1 MMITLP
7 DLKVVLSS
15 VLGWVHKSRPSL
27 LVKDVHEGE
36 VGLLRLEEIHQEA
49 DGAGHALVQAV
60 RTIWCPGARS
70 LETVAGIDVDGI
82 EVRLLLEELPHGVDG
97 ARISADALLSI
108 IAGAAGGV
116 RGFEPADNRNRSR
129 D

>member
-1 MMITLP
+1 LYTTYHCFGGQDVQELLGDVP
-7 DLKVVLSS
+7 ATDVV
-15 VLGWVHKSRPSL
+15 P
-27 LVKDVHEGE
+27 E
-36 VGLLRLEEIHQEA
+36 
-49 DGAGHALVQAV
+49 
-60 RTIWCPGARS
+60 RS